1 MNCLV
6 FDLETVPDVEL
17 GRRLYGLQ
25 GLDDA
30 AVAKAMFAR
39 QRADNGNEF
48 LPHIQQRVVA
58 IACVLRAGEQL
69 RVWSLGDLQA
79 TETELLTRFFD
90 GIDRYS
96 PELVSWN
103 GGGFDLP
110 VLHYRSLKAG
120 LQASRYWEIGEE
132 DVAFRYN
139 NYLSRFHWRHLD
151 LMDVLAGFQPRAR
164 ASLADV
170 AALLGFPGKLGFS
183 GDKVWQ
189 AYLSGQL
196 LAVRR
201 YCETDALNTYLI
213 YLRFQLLRGR
223 LERAGLELE
232 LERVRGLLQGSNE
245 PHHVEFLMAWD
256 ALRRERGDE
265 GG

>member
-6 FDLETVPDVEL
+6 FDIETVPDVEL

-30 AVAKAMFAR
+30 AVAKAMFAIR
-39 QRADNGNEF
+39 RADSGTEF

-58 IACVLRAGEQL
+58 IACALRTRDQL
-69 RVWSLGDLQA
+69 KLWSLGDLQSSEA
-79 TETELLTRFFD
+79 ELLNRFFD
-90 GIDRYS
+90 GIDKYL
-96 PELVSWN
+96 PDLVSWN
-103 GGGFDLP
+103 GAGFDLP

-120 LQASRYWEIGEE
+120 VQAARYWETG
-132 DVAFRYN
+132 DADTAFRYN

-151 LMDVLAGFQPRAR
+151 LMDVLAGFQQRAR
-164 ASLADV
+164 ASLADT

-183 GDKVWQ
+183 GDQVWD

-201 YCETDALNTYLI
+201 YCETDVLNTYLI
-213 YLRFQLLRGR
+213 YLRFQLLRGQIDA
-223 LERAGLELE
+223 AGLEAE
-232 LERVRGLLQGSNE
+232 TERVRALLQASGE
-245 PHHVEFLMAWD
+245 PHHAEFLKAWSEL
-256 ALRRERGDE
+256 A
-265 GG
+265 